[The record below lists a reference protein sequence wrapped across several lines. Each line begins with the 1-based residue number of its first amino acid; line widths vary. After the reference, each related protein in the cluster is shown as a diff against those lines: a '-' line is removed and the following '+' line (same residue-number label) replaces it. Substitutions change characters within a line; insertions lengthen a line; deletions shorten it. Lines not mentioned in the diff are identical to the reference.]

1 MAMKRRLLD
10 CLQTSDLSLS
20 RDTSSP
26 LFKTQKIS
34 FKMFQQKETIHMK
47 SLYPFLTKTQI
58 NSKVR
63 QLWKNMSGADKKNFN
78 KVVLTKT
85 PTKSL
90 NIAKQIR
97 KKENNAGKDMT
108 RKNKCSIW
116 TDFKQEN
123 EPKRYDGNF
132 SSPELIVKKDRSCPS
147 WLMPSPSA
155 PVVTKDFSKTRF
167 ESVIAPEVIDK
178 TPGTQHGILKQ
189 TTNNDD
195 IDCL

>member
-10 CLQTSDLSLS
+10 CLQTSDQSLS
-20 RDTSSP
+20 RDTSNP

-90 NIAKQIR
+90 NIAKQIH
-97 KKENNAGKDMT
+97 KKGNNAPAGPL
-108 RKNKCSIW
+108 S
-116 TDFKQEN
+116 
-123 EPKRYDGNF
+123 YD
-132 SSPELIVKKDRSCPS
+132 L
-147 WLMPSPSA
+147 
-155 PVVTKDFSKTRF
+155 
-167 ESVIAPEVIDK
+167 
-178 TPGTQHGILKQ
+178 
-189 TTNNDD
+189 
-195 IDCL
+195 